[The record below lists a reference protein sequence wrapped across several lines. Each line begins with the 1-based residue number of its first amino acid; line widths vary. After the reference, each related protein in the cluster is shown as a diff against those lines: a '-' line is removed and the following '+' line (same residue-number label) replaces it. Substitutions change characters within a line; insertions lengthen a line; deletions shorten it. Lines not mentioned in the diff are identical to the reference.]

1 MARMRNTNADLLAAR
16 LKAHGVRHAFGIPSG
31 QVLTAIEAFEQH
43 GIRFVLVSHEM
54 TAAFMAQAVGRLT
67 GVPGLAV
74 ATLGPGATNLATG
87 VGGALLDRS
96 PCLVLTGQVPSSQI
110 GRRVQ
115 MHIDHQALF
124 RPLTKASFLLEP
136 GAVVEAVDRGV
147 AVATTE
153 PPGPVHLEFPEDF
166 AAAPAQERPARLR
179 RALKDSVGGV
189 IGLEEALAV
198 LRRARR
204 PVAALGLTAA
214 RSGQGGRIRRLL
226 ERRRIPFVT
235 TMMGKG
241 VIPDDHPLS
250 IGVVGRAR
258 HRWIEE
264 FLADADLI
272 LGIGYDPVEIG
283 YEDWMPDVPLVHV
296 DREAADVD
304 PRVKVAAELRGDLA
318 IILPQLLAADLPEAD
333 WDSGAIRAFRARLH
347 RGLRPASRRLQ
358 PHQILDL
365 LRQWLPADGIL
376 TCDVGAHTHLVA
388 TQWPVLQPG
397 TLLVSNGWSSMGSAL
412 PAALAAKLTCPE
424 REVACIMGDGGFLML
439 AGEMATAARLGLKV
453 LFIVL
458 RDGTLSLIEAKQRKR
473 GYRVVGVDLFRRRC
487 APPAHYFGV
496 PCVAAGSVEDFRKAL
511 ARARRQSGPMLIEAE
526 VDGSHYERLLYH

>member
-1 MARMRNTNADLLAAR
+1 
-16 LKAHGVRHAFGIPSG
+16 
-31 QVLTAIEAFEQH
+31 
-43 GIRFVLVSHEM
+43 
-54 TAAFMAQAVGRLT
+54 
-67 GVPGLAV
+67 
-74 ATLGPGATNLATG
+74 
-87 VGGALLDRS
+87 
-96 PCLVLTGQVPSSQI
+96 
-110 GRRVQ
+110 
-115 MHIDHQALF
+115 
-124 RPLTKASFLLEP
+124 
-136 GAVVEAVDRGV
+136 
-147 AVATTE
+147 
-153 PPGPVHLEFPEDF
+153 
-166 AAAPAQERPARLR
+166 
-179 RALKDSVGGV
+179 
-189 IGLEEALAV
+189 
-198 LRRARR
+198 
-204 PVAALGLTAA
+204 VAALGLTAA